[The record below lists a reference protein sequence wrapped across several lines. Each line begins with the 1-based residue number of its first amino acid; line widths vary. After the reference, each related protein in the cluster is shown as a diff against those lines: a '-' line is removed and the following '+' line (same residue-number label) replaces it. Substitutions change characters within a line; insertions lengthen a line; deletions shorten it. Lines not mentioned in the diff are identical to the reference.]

1 MGLEHIRIVSQS
13 GNAAICTAAAPLSA
27 SADSILTGNATAV
40 LHEVLGMLNALDE
53 RNETGV
59 IDLGGM
65 PLSQADRAWLSEK
78 LGRGEV
84 EMTLAL
90 DGVSQIRETSFHGVW
105 WLTHRNENNVVTG
118 EFIEVNR
125 VPDLVLAHADD
136 IRRSAESLRWV
147 IGEA

>member
-1 MGLEHIRIVSQS
+1 MGLEHIRIVSQPV
-13 GNAAICTAAAPLSA
+13 NAAISA
-27 SADSILTGNATAV
+27 VSFLPASSADSILTGNATAV
-40 LHEVLGMLNALDE
+40 LHEVLGLLNALAE

-65 PLSQADRAWLSEK
+65 PLSQADKVWLSEK

-105 WLTHRNENNVVTG
+105 WLIHRNENNVVTG